1 MMSVKYPLSLRNV
14 EGLPAES
21 GIEICHESTPRRHGG
36 ADHAARKNIRPRCLL
51 CADTRPA
58 AALCFPLFIRLWREP
73 VFTASH
79 KLRKVELQSEAYNPS
94 RCSDPLYIRDDPNRT
109 YAAYSDAVLE
119 RLGLGKSE

>member
-1 MMSVKYPLSLRNV
+1 MKAP
-14 EGLPAES
+14 
-21 GIEICHESTPRRHGG
+21 
-36 ADHAARKNIRPRCLL
+36 HAGM
-51 CADTRPA
+51 
-58 AALCFPLFIRLWREP
+58 AALIMRQGKTFDPDAFYALTRDRLPPYASPPFIRLWREP